1 MSDRTVAL
9 ITGGS
14 RGLGLALVR
23 GLLKNGYAVASV
35 NRSSTPELE
44 KLIDENPSALRYVP
58 GDMADEISLE
68 SAVKRIEGE
77 IGPIDVLVNNAG
89 IARDSVLPTMR
100 PAHIDELLLVNLAGT
115 LKLTRLVT
123 RQMVRRSRGNV
134 VTISS
139 IVGLRGYAGLAAY
152 GATKAGLDG
161 MTRALAR
168 ELGSRNIRV
177 NSIAPGYLETEMSE
191 KLGNMQRDQIVR
203 RTPLE
208 RLGTPEDVVGGLLFL
223 LSAEAGFIT
232 GHTLVIDGG
241 IIC

>member
-1 MSDRTVAL
+1 MKDRTIVL
-9 ITGGS
+9 LTGGS
-14 RGLGLALVR
+14 RGLGLVLARALVD
-23 GLLKNGYAVASV
+23 NGYVVACV
-35 NRSSTPELE
+35 NRSSSAELE
-44 KLIDENPSALRYVP
+44 GLIEEHPTAAHYLQ
-58 GDMADEISLE
+58 GDMADEASLE
-68 SAVKRIEGE
+68 SAVRRIEDE

-100 PAHIDELLLVNLAGT
+100 PAHIDELLAVNLSGT

-168 ELGSRNIRV
+168 ELGPRNIRV

-191 KLGNMQRDQIVR
+191 TLGETQREQIVR
-203 RTPLE
+203 RTPLA
-208 RLGTPEDVVGGLLFL
+208 RLGTPDDVVGGLLFL
-223 LSAEAGFIT
+223 LSPRSGFIT

-241 IIC
+241 IIS

>member
-1 MSDRTVAL
+1 MSDRAVVL

-23 GLLKNGYAVASV
+23 GLLKNGFTVASV
-35 NRSSTPELE
+35 NRSTTPELAT
-44 KLIDENPSALRYVP
+44 LIEENPSSLHYVP
-58 GDMADEISLE
+58 GDMADEASLE
-68 SAVKRIEGE
+68 SAVKLVEGQ

-89 IARDSVLPTMR
+89 IARDNVLPTMR
-100 PAHIDELLLVNLAGT
+100 PADIDELLTVNLSGT

-161 MTRALAR
+161 MTRSLAR
-168 ELGSRNIRV
+168 ELGSRSIRV

-191 KLGNMQRDQIVR
+191 GLGDAQRDQIIR
-203 RTPLE
+203 RTPLA
-208 RLGTPEDVVGGLLFL
+208 RLGTPDDIVGGLLFL
-223 LSAEAGFIT
+223 ISPESGFIT